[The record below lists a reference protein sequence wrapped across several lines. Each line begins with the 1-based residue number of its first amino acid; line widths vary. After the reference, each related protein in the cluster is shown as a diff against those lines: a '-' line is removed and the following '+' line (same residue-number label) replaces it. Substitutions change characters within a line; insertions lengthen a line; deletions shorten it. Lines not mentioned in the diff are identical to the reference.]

1 MDAEATPALGT
12 DEVPAALGMIERV
25 EASHNLRKLAKLI
38 WRPSMKVG
46 LRPALVDGYQVSL
59 SATQT
64 ACSPNPTVV
73 FR

>member
-1 MDAEATPALGT
+1 MDAEAMPALRT
-12 DEVPAALGMIERV
+12 DEVPAAREKIERA
-25 EASHNLRKLAKLI
+25 EASHNLSKLARLI

-59 SATQT
+59 SETQT

>member
-12 DEVPAALGMIERV
+12 DEVQAALGMIERV
-25 EASHNLRKLAKLI
+25 EASHNLSKLARLI

-59 SATQT
+59 SETQT
-64 ACSPNPTVV
+64 ACRPNPTVV